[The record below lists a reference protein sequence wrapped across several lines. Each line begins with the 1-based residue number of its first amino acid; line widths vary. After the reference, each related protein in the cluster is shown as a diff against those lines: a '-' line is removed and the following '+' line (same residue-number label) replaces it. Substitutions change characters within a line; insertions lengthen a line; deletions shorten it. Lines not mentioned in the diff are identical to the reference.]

1 MLPARHRM
9 RRGEDFTRATRG
21 GSRASGRFLVVHL
34 VTPVSALSP
43 DGGPASDPDPTPAL
57 PARVGF
63 VVSRSVGGAVVRNRV
78 KRRLRE
84 LMRERVGDLPDGAL
98 AVVRALPSAR
108 DAGYPELQAD
118 LARSFEVATSRARR
132 PRTPRRTPR

>member
-21 GSRASGRFLVVHL
+21 GSRASGRYLVVHL
-34 VTPVSALSP
+34 VTSEGPPSP
-43 DGGPASDPDPTPAL
+43 DVGHASDPDPTPAD

-63 VVSRSVGGAVVRNRV
+63 VVSKGVGGAVVRNRV

-84 LMRERVGDLPDGAL
+84 AMRAHVGDLPDGAL
-98 AVVRALPSAR
+98 AVVRALPASR
-108 DAGYPELQAD
+108 DARYPELQAD

-132 PRTPRRTPR
+132 PRTPPRSER